1 MTPLIDWVDAVSRDA
16 LAAGALVPLRTEQV
30 AHPGWEPFLVR
41 RLLDPTPKHLRQAG
55 PRPNPFRPWDRR
67 LEVQGLNDH
76 VVLLNKYP
84 VEPRHLLLITRG
96 WEPQQGWL
104 DSRDWRAVA
113 GLMAQVR
120 GLWFFNSGP
129 DAGASQPHRH
139 LQLLPRDADQPLCPL
154 EAGFRRMAGGG
165 AAPWPWRLGLEGL
178 PAGEGGPGAAI
189 LEGTY
194 RRLCAAEGLGC
205 PDDDPRPRH
214 PHNLLFGR
222 DWMAVVPRVLEGSRG
237 FSLNALGFAGYLLA
251 TEASDLDWLR
261 SHGPLPLLRAASVA
275 V

>member
-1 MTPLIDWVDAVSRDA
+1 MTPLIDRVDAVSRDA
-16 LAAGALVPLRTEQV
+16 LAAGALVPLRTEHV
-30 AHPGWEPFLVR
+30 DHPGWAPFLVR

-55 PRPNPFRPWDRR
+55 PRPNPFRPWDQR
-67 LEVQGLNDH
+67 LEVLGLADH
-76 VVLLNKYP
+76 VVLLNKFP

-96 WEPQQGWL
+96 WAPQGGWL
-104 DSRDWRAVA
+104 DHRDWEAVA
-113 GLMAQVR
+113 SLMAQVR

-154 EAGFRRMAGGG
+154 EQGFRLIADGG
-165 AAPWPWRLGLEGL
+165 AGPWPWRLGLRAL
-178 PAGEGGPGAAI
+178 PDADDGQRAAI
-189 LEGTY
+189 LAETY
-194 RRLCAAEGLGC
+194 RQLCEAQGLGR
-205 PDDDPRPRH
+205 PDDDPRPRQ

-222 DWMAVVPRVLEGSRG
+222 EWMAVVPRVLEGSRG

-251 TEASDLDWLR
+251 TEDSDLDWLR
-261 SHGPLPLLRAASVA
+261 SQGPLPLLRAAAIA